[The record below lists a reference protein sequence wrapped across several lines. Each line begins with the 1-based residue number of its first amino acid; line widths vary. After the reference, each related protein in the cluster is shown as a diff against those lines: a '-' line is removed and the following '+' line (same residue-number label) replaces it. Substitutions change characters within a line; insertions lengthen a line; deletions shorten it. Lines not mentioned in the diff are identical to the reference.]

1 MRHLVNKISF
11 AVLLGVCLMSL
22 TDELSGQYY
31 FGRNKVQY
39 DNFRWLVLQTEHFD
53 IYFYPEM
60 RQLAEIGAAYAE
72 ESYRVLEEKF
82 DHNINRRIPLIFYA
96 SHAHFQQTNTTPYLV
111 PEGVG
116 GFFEFLKGRVVVPAN
131 GSITEFKHVIRHE
144 LVHVFTYSKLTSVF
158 KERGKITPP
167 DLPLWFVE
175 GLAEYWSTGWDS
187 QAEMFI
193 RDGVLNGYLVPLGQ
207 IYQIYG
213 SFLMYKEGQAII
225 KYIDETFGQEKII
238 RLIENSWKEERFAD
252 VLKVT
257 LGVDVQQFDKQWL
270 YALKKRTYPLLER
283 LDSPEMATTMVT
295 REGIDTKP
303 VFYRR
308 ADCGWVLFVS
318 NRMGYSNIY
327 LQKLTGGEAPAK
339 AEVLIKGERT
349 SEFESFHV
357 LQSKIDVTSDG
368 LLAFV
373 SRSGATDV
381 LNIYDIE
388 HRAMVKQVRFDS
400 LVSLYSPSWSPDGK
414 QIVLTG
420 LNFGGQ
426 SDLYLVDVEREVA
439 EQLTDDLF
447 DDRDPAWSPDGRV
460 IAFSSD
466 RSPFGEQ
473 GFYNLF
479 LLDVQAGTIEPA
491 TCAPHNDLA
500 PAWSP
505 DGRYLSFTSDRD
517 GAYNIW
523 VVRAGGRETKRLLA
537 EATISTRVEQDL
549 SRTNQLDEL
558 RQLTFFTTGAFDPT
572 WTDAGQVIFSAFENF
587 SFRLRLLDD
596 VLRKLEACTAVAADS
611 VPCSTSP
618 WIAQQVRGDITSKA
632 VKYRPKFD
640 LDVAQSAVTQDPIY
654 GTAGGAQLA
663 ITDMLGNSQYYF
675 LIYNN
680 ARTRDEFLESFNIAV
695 TRLDLTH
702 RTNFAV
708 GLYHFAGRYYS
719 LYDFYFWERR
729 AGGFAAV
736 SYPFSVFQ
744 RFEASLNVRYSDKD
758 WYIFGRRRKA
768 VLVSNIVSF
777 VKDNSL
783 WGPTGPVDG
792 ERYNITLGN
801 TLDVYRSKVNFLTV
815 IVDYRRYF
823 RISRSVTH
831 AVRLMTMMNTG
842 REATPFFMGGS
853 WDLRGY
859 PLWRIWGT
867 KLALVSNELRFPFID
882 RFFVK
887 FPIGGL
893 ALNAIRGAMFLDVG
907 NGWDEEFDGLL
918 GSAGFGV
925 RWRIGGVLVLRL
937 DGGRKFTV
945 RDLSHIRSFKD
956 IDVDDHWF
964 TQFFFGWDF

>member
-1 MRHLVNKISF
+1 FTLTAIALLLAVN
-11 AVLLGVCLMSL
+11 AGH
-22 TDELSGQYY
+22 GQYY

-39 DNFRWLVLQTEHFD
+39 DNFRWHVLQTEHFD

-60 RQLAEIGAAYAE
+60 RKIAEIGAAYAE
-72 ESYRVLEEKF
+72 ETYRVLEDRF

-131 GSITEFKHVIRHE
+131 GSISEFKHVIRHE
-144 LVHVFTYSKLTSVF
+144 LVHVFTYSKLAAVF
-158 KERGKITPP
+158 KERGRLAPT
-167 DLPLWFVE
+167 DLPLWFIE

-193 RDGVLNGYLVPLGQ
+193 RDGVLNGYIVPLSQ
-207 IYQIYG
+207 MYQIYG
-213 SFLMYKEGQAII
+213 SFLMYKEGQAIL
-225 KYIDETFGQEKII
+225 KYIGETFGEEKIL
-238 RLIENSWKEERFAD
+238 RLIENSWKQERFAD
-252 VLKVT
+252 VMRLT
-257 LGVDVQQFDKQWL
+257 LGVDTEQFDKQWL
-270 YALKKRTYPLLER
+270 YALKKSTYPLLER
-283 LDSPEMATTMVT
+283 RDSPEMSSTVVT

-308 ADCGWVLFVS
+308 ADGGYVVFVS

-327 LQKLTGGEAPAK
+327 LQRIDGGREPPK

-357 LQSKIDVTSDG
+357 LQSKIDVTPTG
-368 LLAFV
+368 LLALV
-373 SRSGATDV
+373 SRSGASDV
-381 LNIYDIE
+381 LHVFDIE
-388 HRAMVKQVRFDS
+388 HRSMVKQVRFDS
-400 LVSLYSPSWSPDGK
+400 LVSLYSPSWAPDG
-414 QIVLTG
+414 QRLVVTG
-420 LNFGGQ
+420 LSFGGQ
-426 SDLYLVDVEREVA
+426 SDLYLVDLERETA
-439 EQLTDDLF
+439 EQLTNDLF
-447 DDRDPAWSPDGRV
+447 DDRDPAWSPDGSV

-466 RSPFGEQ
+466 RPPYGAD
-473 GFYNLF
+473 GCYNLF
-479 LLDVQAGTIEPA
+479 ILDLRTGAVEPA
-491 TCAPHNDLA
+491 TCAPHNDLS

-505 DGRYLSFTSDRD
+505 DGRYLTFTSDRD

-523 VVRAGGRETKRLLA
+523 MVRNTARGPFASLSGSSTESAADTKHYPA
-537 EATISTRVEQDL
+537 ATDE
-549 SRTNQLDEL
+549 LDEL
-558 RQLTFFTTGAFDPT
+558 RQLTFFTTGAFDPD
-572 WTDAGQVIFSAFENF
+572 WTDNDQILFSAFENF
-587 SFRLRLLDD
+587 SFRLRLLDEVVRKFESSNVASADTVPQQSVERLSQEVSGD
-596 VLRKLEACTAVAADS
+596 VF
-611 VPCSTSP
+611 
-618 WIAQQVRGDITSKA
+618 SKA

-654 GTAGGAQLA
+654 GTSGGAQLA
-663 ITDMLGNSQYYF
+663 ITDMLGNAQYYF

-680 ARTRDEFLESFNIAV
+680 ARTRDEFLESFNVAV

-736 SYPFSVFQ
+736 SYPFSVFN

-758 WYIFGRRRKA
+758 WYVFNRRRKA

-792 ERYNITLGN
+792 ERYNLTVGN
-801 TLDVYRSKVNFLTV
+801 TLDVQHSHVNFVTL
-815 IVDYRRYF
+815 IADYRHYF

-831 AVRLMTMMNTG
+831 ALRLMTMMNKG
-842 REATPFFMGGS
+842 KEATPFFMGGS

-882 RFFVK
+882 RFFIK

-893 ALNAIRGAMFLDVG
+893 ALNAIRGALFVDLG
-907 NGWDEEFDGLL
+907 NGWDDHFDELL
-918 GSAGFGV
+918 GSVGFGV

-937 DGGRKFTV
+937 DGGRKFSLPEPS
-945 RDLSHIRSFKD
+945 RFHHLKD
-956 IDVDDHWF
+956 INVDKHWF

>member
-1 MRHLVNKISF
+1 MRRVHPHILLLAWLAAMLLVPTI
-11 AVLLGVCLMSL
+11 AR
-22 TDELSGQYY
+22 GQYY

-39 DNFRWLVLQTEHFD
+39 DNFRWHVLQTEHFD

-60 RQLAEIGAAYAE
+60 RKLAEIGAAYAE
-72 ESYRVLEEKF
+72 ETYRVLEDRF
-82 DHNINRRIPLIFYA
+82 DHHITRRIPLIFYA

-131 GSITEFKHVIRHE
+131 GSISEFKHVIRHE
-144 LVHVFTYSKLTSVF
+144 LVHVFTYSKLNSVF
-158 KERGKITPP
+158 KERGRLATAE
-167 DLPLWFVE
+167 LPLWFVE
-175 GLAEYWSTGWDS
+175 GLAEYWSAGWDS

-193 RDGVLNGYLVPLGQ
+193 RDGVLNGYIVPLSQ
-207 IYQIYG
+207 MYQIYG
-213 SFLMYKEGQAII
+213 SFLMYKEGQAIL
-225 KYIDETFGQEKII
+225 KYIDETFGEEKIT

-252 VLKVT
+252 VMKVT
-257 LGVDVQQFDKQWL
+257 LGVSLEEFDKQWL

-283 LDSPEMATTMVT
+283 RDSPEMASRVVT

-308 ADCGWVLFVS
+308 ADGGYVVFVS

-327 LQKLTGGEAPAK
+327 LQKLSGDQERAK

-357 LQSKIDVTSDG
+357 LQSKIDVTSSG
-368 LLAFV
+368 MLAFV
-373 SRSGATDV
+373 SRSGASDV
-381 LNIYDIE
+381 LNIFDIE
-388 HRAMVKQVRFDS
+388 HRTMCKHIRFDS
-400 LVSLYSPSWSPDGK
+400 LVSLYSPSWAPDGK
-414 QIVLTG
+414 RLVLTG
-420 LNFGGQ
+420 LSFSGQ
-426 SDLYLVDVEREVA
+426 SDLYIVDLEQETA

-447 DDRDPAWSPDGRV
+447 DDRDPAWSPDGSV

-466 RSPFGEQ
+466 RTPYGTD
-473 GFYNLF
+473 GCYNLF
-479 LLDVQAGTIEPA
+479 VVELSTGAVQPA
-491 TCAPHNDLA
+491 TCGPHNDLS
-500 PAWSP
+500 PAWSR
-505 DGRYLSFTSDRD
+505 DGRYLTFTSDRD
-517 GAYNIW
+517 GAYNLW
-523 VVRAGGRETKRLLA
+523 MVRNTAHGSPPSLTASLESASSSKHYPA
-537 EATISTRVEQDL
+537 ATDD
-549 SRTNQLDEL
+549 LDEL

-572 WTDAGQVIFSAFENF
+572 WTDNDQVLFSAFENF
-587 SFRLRLLDD
+587 SFRLRLLED
-596 VLRKLEACTAVAADS
+596 VVKTFENSAVASADTL
-611 VPCSTSP
+611 PCQMADWMSG
-618 WIAQQVRGDITSKA
+618 QVQGDVFSKA

-654 GTAGGAQLA
+654 GTSGGAQLA
-663 ITDMLGNSQYYF
+663 ITDMLGNAQYYF

-680 ARTRDEFLESFNIAV
+680 ARTRDEFLESFNVAV
-695 TRLDLTH
+695 TRLDLSH

-719 LYDFYFWERR
+719 LYDFFFWERR

-736 SYPFSVFQ
+736 SYPFSVFK

-758 WYIFGRRRKA
+758 WYVFNRRRQA

-783 WGPTGPVDG
+783 WGPSGPVDG

-801 TLDVYRSKVNFLTV
+801 TLDVHRSRVNFVTL
-815 IVDYRRYF
+815 IVDYRHYF

-831 AVRLMTMMNTG
+831 AVRLMTMMNKG
-842 REATPFFMGGS
+842 KEATPFFMGGS

-893 ALNAIRGAMFLDVG
+893 ALNAIRGAIFVDLG
-907 NGWDEEFDGLL
+907 NGWDEHFEELL
-918 GSAGFGV
+918 GSIGFGV

-945 RDLSHIRSFKD
+945 SMPGGFPHIKD
-956 IDVDDHWF
+956 IDVDKHWF

>member
-1 MRHLVNKISF
+1 MRRLYQHTLVLACLGTMF
-11 AVLLGVCLMSL
+11 LLPSAGQ
-22 TDELSGQYY
+22 GQYY

-39 DNFRWLVLQTEHFD
+39 DNFRWHVLQTEHFD

-60 RQLAEIGAAYAE
+60 RKLAEIGAAYAE
-72 ESYRVLEEKF
+72 ETYRVLEDRF
-82 DHNINRRIPLIFYA
+82 SHNVSRRIPLIFYA

-131 GSITEFKHVIRHE
+131 GSISEFKHVIRHE
-144 LVHVFTYSKLTSVF
+144 LVHVFTYSKLNAVF
-158 KERGKITPP
+158 KQRGRLTTS

-175 GLAEYWSTGWDS
+175 GLAEYWSSGWDS

-193 RDGVLNGYLVPLGQ
+193 RDGVLNGYIVPVSQ

-213 SFLMYKEGQAII
+213 SFLMYKEGQAIV
-225 KYIDETFGQEKII
+225 KYIDDTFGEEKIL
-238 RLIENSWKEERFAD
+238 RLIEDSWKEERFAD
-252 VLKVT
+252 VMRIT
-257 LGVDVQQFDKQWL
+257 LGVDLAEFDKQWL

-283 LDSPEMATTMVT
+283 CDSPEMASRVVT
-295 REGIDTKP
+295 REGIDSKP

-308 ADCGWVLFVS
+308 KDGAYVVFVS

-327 LQKLTGGEAPAK
+327 LQKLTSGKEPAK

-357 LQSKIDVTSDG
+357 LQSKIDVTPSG
-368 LLAFV
+368 MLAFV
-373 SRSGATDV
+373 SRSGASDV
-381 LNIYDIE
+381 LNIFDIE

-400 LVSLYSPSWSPDGK
+400 LVSLYSPSWSPDGRRL
-414 QIVLTG
+414 VLTG

-426 SDLYLVDVEREVA
+426 SDLYVVDPEREIA

-447 DDRDPAWSPDGRV
+447 DDRDAAWSPDGTV

-466 RSPFGEQ
+466 RTPYGAE
-473 GFYNLF
+473 GYYNLYMV
-479 LLDVQAGTIEPA
+479 DPQTGVVEPA
-491 TCAPHNDLA
+491 TCSPHNDLS
-500 PAWSP
+500 PAWSS
-505 DGRYLSFTSDRD
+505 DGRYLAFTSDRD

-523 VVRAGGRETKRLLA
+523 MVRNTAQGPLAAGSGAADAAGSKRYPA
-537 EATISTRVEQDL
+537 ATDEM
-549 SRTNQLDEL
+549 DEL

-572 WTDAGQVIFSAFENF
+572 WTDTDQLLFSAFENF
-587 SFRLRLLDD
+587 SFRLRLLEAVVKTFAGSTIASADTLPCRQQSWMSREVQGD
-596 VLRKLEACTAVAADS
+596 VF
-611 VPCSTSP
+611 
-618 WIAQQVRGDITSKA
+618 SKA

-654 GTAGGAQLA
+654 GTSGGAQLA
-663 ITDMLGNSQYYF
+663 ITDMLGNAQYYF

-680 ARTRDEFLESFNIAV
+680 ARTRDEFLESFNFAV
-695 TRLDLTH
+695 TRLDLSH

-719 LYDFYFWERR
+719 LYDFFFWERR

-736 SYPFSVFQ
+736 SYPFSLFK

-758 WYIFGRRRKA
+758 WYVFNRRRQA

-783 WGPTGPVDG
+783 WGPSGPVDG

-801 TLDVYRSKVNFLTV
+801 TLDVHHAHVNFVTL
-815 IVDYRRYF
+815 ILDYRHYF
-823 RISRSVTH
+823 RLSRSVTH
-831 AVRLMTMMNTG
+831 ALRLMTMVNEG
-842 REATPFFMGGS
+842 KEATPFFMGGS

-893 ALNAIRGAMFLDVG
+893 ALNAIRGAIFVDLG
-907 NGWDEEFDGLL
+907 NGWDEQFGELL
-918 GSAGFGV
+918 GSCGFGV

-945 RDLSHIRSFKD
+945 PKPSRFHHLKD
-956 IDVDDHWF
+956 IDVDKHWF

>member
-1 MRHLVNKISF
+1 MWRSLPTFVLV
-11 AVLLGVCLMSL
+11 ALVGLLLLVHAG
-22 TDELSGQYY
+22 ELRGQYY

-39 DNFRWLVLQTEHFD
+39 DSFRWHVLQTEHFD

-60 RQLAEIGAAYAE
+60 RKLAEIGAAYAE

-82 DHNINRRIPLIFYA
+82 DHHITRRIPLIFYA

-131 GSITEFKHVIRHE
+131 GSIAEFKHVIRHE
-144 LVHVFTYSKLTSVF
+144 LVHVFTYSKLASVF
-158 KERGKITPP
+158 KERGKISPP

-175 GLAEYWSTGWDS
+175 GLAEYWSRGWDS

-193 RDGVLNGYLVPLGQ
+193 RDGVLNGYLVPLSQ

-213 SFLMYKEGQAII
+213 SFLMYKEGQSII
-225 KYIDETFGQEKII
+225 KFIDETFGEEKIL
-238 RLIENSWKEERFAD
+238 RLIENSWKEDRFFD
-252 VLKVT
+252 VMKVT
-257 LGVDVQQFDKQWL
+257 LGVDIQQFDRQWL
-270 YALKKRTYPLLER
+270 YALKKSTYPLLEAR
-283 LDSPEMATTMVT
+283 DSPEMATTTVT

-308 ADCGWVLFVS
+308 ADGGYVVFVS

-327 LQKLTGGEAPAK
+327 MQRLTGGEEPAK

-357 LQSKIDVTSDG
+357 LQSKIDVTSNG

-373 SRSGATDV
+373 SRSGASDV

-388 HRAMVKQVRFDS
+388 HRRMVKQVRFDS
-400 LVSLYSPSWSPDGK
+400 LVSLYSPSWAPDGK
-414 QIVLTG
+414 QVVLTG

-426 SDLYLVDVEREVA
+426 SDLYLVDVEREIA

-447 DDRDPAWSPDGRV
+447 DDRDPAWSPDGAV
-460 IAFSSD
+460 VAFSSD
-466 RSPFGEQ
+466 RSLFGEK
-473 GFYNLF
+473 GFYNLY
-479 LLDVQAGTIEPA
+479 LIDVRTGVVEPA
-491 TCAPHNDLA
+491 TCASHNDLA

-517 GAYNIW
+517 GAHNIW
-523 VVRAGGRETKRLLA
+523 IMRAWG
-537 EATISTRVEQDL
+537 RVEAAEPEDEDSSTTRAETQAGND
-549 SRTNQLDEL
+549 QFDEL
-558 RQLTFFTTGAFDPT
+558 RQVTFFTTGAFDPT
-572 WTDAGQVIFSAFENF
+572 WTDSGKIVFAAFENF
-587 SFRLRLLDD
+587 SFRLRLLED
-596 VLRKLEACTAVAADS
+596 VRKKFDGSTIVAADTL
-611 VPCSTSP
+611 PCHTTP
-618 WIAQQVRGDITSKA
+618 WIARHAAGDITSKA
-632 VKYRPKFD
+632 IKYRPKFD
-640 LDVAQSAVTQDPIY
+640 LDVAQSAVTQDPLY
-654 GTAGGAQLA
+654 GTSGGAQLA
-663 ITDMLGNSQYYF
+663 ITDMLGNAQYYF

-680 ARTRDEFLESFNIAV
+680 ARTRDEFLESFNVAV
-695 TRLDLTH
+695 TRLDLSR
-702 RTNFAV
+702 RTNYAV

-719 LYDFYFWERR
+719 LYDFFFWERR
-729 AGGFAAV
+729 AGGFVAV
-736 SYPFSVFQ
+736 SYPFSIFQ
-744 RFEASLNVRYSDKD
+744 RFEASLNIRYSDKD
-758 WYIFGRRRKA
+758 WYVFNRRRKA

-792 ERYNITLGN
+792 QRYNITLGN
-801 TLDVYRSKVNFLTV
+801 TLDVHHARVNFLTL
-815 IVDYRRYF
+815 IVDYRHYF
-823 RISRSVTH
+823 RVSRSVTH
-831 AVRLMTMMNTG
+831 ALRLMTMMNTG
-842 REATPFFMGGS
+842 KEATPFFMGGS

-859 PLWRIWGT
+859 PLWRVWGT

-882 RFFVK
+882 RLFVK

-893 ALNAIRGAMFLDVG
+893 ALTAIRGALFIDLG
-907 NGWDEEFDGLL
+907 NGWDQEFDGLL
-918 GSAGFGV
+918 GSMGFGV

-945 RDLSHIRSFKD
+945 RDVGHIRGLRD